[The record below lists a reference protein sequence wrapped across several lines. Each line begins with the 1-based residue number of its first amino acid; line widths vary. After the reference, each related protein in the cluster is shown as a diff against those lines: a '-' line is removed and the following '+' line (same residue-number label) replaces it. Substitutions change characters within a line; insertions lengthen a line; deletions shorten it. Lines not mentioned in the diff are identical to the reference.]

1 MPIRKTPLDDAGR
14 KAYTER
20 AQRKAR
26 TATTVDE
33 LLNDL
38 AKPLHARAQTEE
50 QGEKPAPLSP
60 DSLPFG
66 QYVQVQEIHKLAK
79 LNDRWPGM
87 NMDVMD
93 RRRRVKQRLDEGWS
107 IPMMAAD
114 LLVPEHV
121 IREDVQWLQT
131 LASKALT
138 RGIENTRSDAL
149 VKLQEAVDAAA
160 RDVEDA
166 PTFRD
171 RIAAR
176 KLHMEALNN
185 LHDAQGVRKGYA
197 PRDMPVD
204 QMERV
209 RAMLARADNKTPAL
223 GQEDKDA
230 F

>member
-1 MPIRKTPLDDAGR
+1 M
-14 KAYTER
+14 
-20 AQRKAR
+20 
-26 TATTVDE
+26 
-33 LLNDL
+33 
-38 AKPLHARAQTEE
+38 
-50 QGEKPAPLSP
+50 
-60 DSLPFG
+60 
-66 QYVQVQEIHKLAK
+66 
-79 LNDRWPGM
+79 
-87 NMDVMD
+87 
-93 RRRRVKQRLDEGWS
+93 VKQRLDEGWTVPAMS
-107 IPMMAAD
+107 AN
-114 LLVPEHV
+114 LLVPESV
-121 IREDVQWLQT
+121 VREDIEWLTT

-149 VKLQEAVDAAA
+149 VKLQQAVEAAA
-160 RDVEDA
+160 KDVEEA

-223 GQEDKDA
+223 GQEEKDA